1 MSFITMHKQ
10 GRSQHLLSTL
20 LTGDQLYLKSSALLK
35 EEADKF
41 LKSFDDWREGAKGKK
56 LYKPAIYA
64 RVEINFDYKR
74 ANIHVSKEFH
84 LAAPFMDFYPFVDW
98 SRSSFQISKADL
110 QATPEEDALHDR
122 LPSALSKMNDFTEL
136 EKELKEHLYRDY
148 FLVIYYNPGLQI
160 YSGLKE
166 SLEEFQLKCEGII
179 DEKIQD
185 AIENLRNVYQRR
197 FDQIEKRFMSEK
209 DVLISDEMEYTAR
222 KREVLLTAGEPVLA
236 FLQGRRSVDEI
247 VQSGKDHDNLNKV
260 KNRPDKLD
268 PFDELR
274 QQLYDLNF
282 ELEQEVVAIE
292 ERFKE
297 YLKLTES
304 IQIKPEKLDITVHS
318 MGILWV
324 LV

>member
-1 MSFITMHKQ
+1 MTNQ
-10 GRSQHLLSTL
+10 GKSQHLLSTL
-20 LTGDQLYLKSSALLK
+20 LTGDQLYLKSSALLR
-35 EEADKF
+35 EDADKF
-41 LKSFDDWREGAKGKK
+41 LKSFDHWPEGSKKK

-64 RVEINFDYKR
+64 RVEVNFDYKR

-84 LAAPFMDFYPFVDW
+84 LAAPFTDFYPFIDW
-98 SRSSFQISKADL
+98 SRSSLQISKLDL

-136 EKELKEHLYRDY
+136 EKELKEYLYREY
-148 FLVIYYNPGLQI
+148 SLVIYYNPGLQI

-179 DEKIQD
+179 DEKIRD
-185 AIENLRNVYQRR
+185 AIENLRNIYQRR

-209 DVLISDEMEYTAR
+209 DACVSDETEYTAR
-222 KREVLLTAGEPVLA
+222 KREVLLTAGEPILA
-236 FLQGRRSVDEI
+236 FLQGRRSVNEI
-247 VQSGKDHDNLNKV
+247 IQSGKDHDNLSKV
-260 KNRPDKLD
+260 KNRPDKYPDL
-268 PFDELR
+268 FEELR
-274 QQLYDLNF
+274 QQLHDLNL
-282 ELEQEVVAIE
+282 ELEQEVAAIDE
-292 ERFKE
+292 KFRE
-297 YLKLTES
+297 YLRLTES